1 MGVVLDNPDERLLVW
16 HEHAAITR
24 FILAG
29 DAQHAELAAHD
40 HASRAGTETARRLSS
55 LTDTEAA

>member
-16 HEHAAITR
+16 HEHAAIVR

-29 DAQHAELAAHD
+29 DAQRAELAAHD
-40 HASRAGTETARRLSS
+40 HTSRAGSETAKRLAALISN
-55 LTDTEAA
+55 EAA